1 MRHLKRHFIPHES
14 NNYRALLIHPYALA
28 FYVFGL
34 IALQFSFLTVSHVQP
49 QVLGISSQISPFD
62 VINLTNQRRAEAG
75 LSPLSVNDELTQAA
89 QAKGGDMVSKNYWAH
104 VSPDGKTPWFFIT
117 SSGYKYSTAGE
128 NLARD
133 FSDAPSVV
141 SAWMASKSHRENLL
155 DPNFTEIGVAV
166 LDSNIGGIN
175 GVLVVQEFGRPQ
187 KVVQVAKSPEPTPQP
202 PAKSAQVLPST
213 ANQTSQFAQTPT
225 SPVQET
231 PAPAAGQ
238 PVVANYRINPFTISR
253 YVSAIVVGLVALL
266 FIIDLLVVRAKGII
280 RYSQVNWTHLA
291 ALGFVMFVI
300 WYVSSGA
307 II

>member
-1 MRHLKRHFIPHES
+1 MRRLKRHFIPHES

-34 IALQFSFLTVSHVQP
+34 IALQFSISTVSRVQP
-49 QVLGISSQISPFD
+49 QILGVSSQISGSD
-62 VINLTNQRRAEAG
+62 IINLTNQRRVEAG
-75 LSPLSVNDELTQAA
+75 LEPLLVNDQLAQAA
-89 QAKGGDMVSKNYWAH
+89 QAKGGDMVSKDYWAH

-133 FSDAPSVV
+133 FSDAQSVV

-155 DPNFTEIGVAV
+155 DPNFTEIGVSV

-187 KVVQVAKSPEPTPQP
+187 KVVQVATNEGPKQSTPAQ
-202 PAKSAQVLPST
+202 SSQVLPST
-213 ANQTSQFAQTPT
+213 SDIPQRAVEA
-225 SPVQET
+225 PVATQQEV
-231 PAPAAGQ
+231 PVVAQ
-238 PVVANYRINPFTISR
+238 PVVANYKISPFTISR
-253 YVSAIVVGLVALL
+253 YVSAVVVGLVALL
-266 FIIDLLVVRAKGII
+266 FVIDLLLVRAKGIV
-280 RYSQVNWTHLA
+280 RYSHINWTHLA